1 MKTLAL
7 STVVLAL
14 LAGHAAAS
22 TFPEKAESRVP
33 LINRVYV
40 DDVLTNLPQK
50 KADQIHRSAN
60 SIAFG
65 GSEALMMESGTGAT
79 PIFSPNR

>member
-1 MKTLAL
+1 MKTLTL
-7 STVVLAL
+7 STVVLAFF
-14 LAGHAAAS
+14 AGHAAAS

-33 LINRVYV
+33 LIDRVYV
-40 DDVLTNLPQK
+40 DDVLTNLSLK

-60 SIAFG
+60 AIAFG
-65 GSEALMMESGTGAT
+65 GSEALMMESGNGS